1 MSFQR
6 LLNGWIIERHWL
18 YSRSLIVIVA
28 ALINERQPLGMLMG
42 KKCGCATSKCL
53 LSYDNKIVAA
63 IDWSLLKLL
72 WFCSSLVKASKGLL
86 QTCFGWMCLLI
97 ICLVR
102 ARRAY
107 KSCEKYELL
116 QWASHHPQF
125 I

>member
-1 MSFQR
+1 M
-6 LLNGWIIERHWL
+6 
-18 YSRSLIVIVA
+18 IVIVA

-72 WFCSSLVKASKGLL
+72 WFCSSLVKALKKL
-86 QTCFGWMCLLI
+86 QTCFSWMCLLI

-107 KSCEKYELL
+107 KCCEKNELV
-116 QWASHHPQF
+116 A
-125 I
+125 IG

>member
-1 MSFQR
+1 
-6 LLNGWIIERHWL
+6 
-18 YSRSLIVIVA
+18 
-28 ALINERQPLGMLMG
+28 MLMG
-42 KKCGCATSKCL
+42 KKCCSATSECL
-53 LSYDNKIVAA
+53 LSYDIKQIAA

-107 KSCEKYELL
+107 KCCEKNELL
-116 QWASHHPQF
+116 QWASHLPQF

>member
-1 MSFQR
+1 M
-6 LLNGWIIERHWL
+6 
-18 YSRSLIVIVA
+18 IVIVA
-28 ALINERQPLGMLMG
+28 ALINGTQPLGMLMS
-42 KKCGCATSKCL
+42 KKCGSATSKCL
-53 LSYDNKIVAA
+53 LSYDNEIVAA

-72 WFCSSLVKASKGLL
+72 WFCSSLIKASKGLL

-107 KSCEKYELL
+107 KCCEKNELL
-116 QWASHHPQF
+116 QWASHLPQF